1 MVAAARLLRLLLA
14 LLLSAA
20 ARMAP
25 AALPPGRAPFG
36 SVLLPQP
43 VPGAARGATAESWRR
58 GKLCDVSRPP
68 FSLRNASNGTAALQL
83 AIDTCGDL
91 PDGGTVLVPRGLVL
105 LTGSLWLRSNL
116 TLRVEGALLGT
127 ATGSMATAASIADAP
142 MVYTRRNS
150 LMVTA
155 HAGLINGG
163 RCLRMKRQPTG
174 GDDCAA
180 WRKLSNVV
188 IEGGGGDGGS
198 GGTLDGNADDWYK
211 VFAKRC
217 GNLLFRA
224 AI

>member
-1 MVAAARLLRLLLA
+1 MAAAARLLRLLLA

-43 VPGAARGATAESWRR
+43 VLGAARGATAESWRR

-142 MVYTRRNS
+142 DGLHASKLADGHRPRRS
-150 LMVTA
+150 HQRRALPADETTA
-155 HAGLINGG
+155 D
-163 RCLRMKRQPTG
+163 RWRRLR
-174 GDDCAA
+174 
-180 WRKLSNVV
+180 
-188 IEGGGGDGGS
+188 
-198 GGTLDGNADDWYK
+198 
-211 VFAKRC
+211 
-217 GNLLFRA
+217 
-224 AI
+224 